1 MRSVFPDETRSTIP
15 SASPSRGAISTEPV
29 TSTSSTSTGISSR
42 VRRGIDRR
50 DRRAGEI
57 LDPLVGRL
65 GGHGDLEPARAEAE
79 LEQLLDARAALAHEV
94 LAGDAAVDDA
104 VLHVLRD
111 VGGAHE
117 QHVDR
122 RVPAGEGKRALA
134 GLLGAEPGVLEQRH
148 GRLAQA
154 ALDRDGDR
162 QAVDVAAFS
171 RSSAS
176 R

>member
-29 TSTSSTSTGISSR
+29 TSTSSTSTGSSSR
-42 VRRGIDRR
+42 VEPRVDGR

-57 LDPLVGRL
+57 LERLVARL
-65 GGHGDLEPARAEAE
+65 LGHRGLEPARAEAE

-94 LAGDAAVDDA
+94 LPGDAAVDDA
-104 VLHVLRD
+104 VLHVLRH

-122 RVPAGEGKRALA
+122 RVAARERERALA
-134 GLLGAEPGVLEQRH
+134 GLLGPEAGVLEQGDR
-148 GRLAQA
+148 RLAQPP
-154 ALDRDGDR
+154 LDRDGDR
-162 QAVDVAAFS
+162 QAVDVAAFC
-171 RSSAS
+171 RSSA
-176 R
+176 RR